1 MRREAAKSMETAL
14 TSRTQSQAEEARLKH
29 ELEETKQRSKEEVA
43 ALRDE
48 LKAMERQSHDFEV
61 EALRAEGIRRELE
74 SLRQINDRLMHEKE
88 VEGSLSPTLVMI
100 SRYLLYNQKRKQM
113 LIWLIECV
121 EREHHGSAKQ
131 PRRSHGTSA

>member
-100 SRYLLYNQKRKQM
+100 SRYLLYNQK
-113 LIWLIECV
+113 
-121 EREHHGSAKQ
+121 
-131 PRRSHGTSA
+131 